1 MKSRTVVDDCFG
13 ILGNLTVQDIIGFIT
28 GSQYG
33 ILRTDTDTAP
43 AAHTFIMID
52 RSFFVSNDSCAV
64 STDFGTCTT
73 SDTEILVNMRLSG
86 TVHFHLS
93 GAGSTSHTDI
103 FQGTAKSGC
112 FVPFKMGECQENI
125 GIHDGTSDLGFFDIF
140 TAFNR
145 NEHIIGSFQAVTDQN
160 MTSGGIW
167 SESVQIGTLDMIQCI
182 LAAAY
187 IEGITVCQIRFS
199 TQFFYKI
206 YNSSCIIRA

>member
-1 MKSRTVVDDCFG
+1 MKCRAVVDDGFG
-13 ILGNLTVQDIIGFIT
+13 ILGNFAVQDIIGFVT

-33 ILRTDTDTAP
+33 ILRTDTDTAS

-64 STDFGTCTT
+64 STDSGTCTT

-93 GAGSTSHTDI
+93 GAGSTSHTNI

-112 FVPFKMGECQENI
+112 FVPLEMGKCQENI
-125 GIHDGTSDLGFFDIF
+125 GIHDGASDLGFFDIF
-140 TAFNR
+140 TTFNR
-145 NEHIIGSFQAVTDQN
+145 NEHVIGSFQAVADQD
-160 MTSGGIW
+160 MTSGCIW
-167 SESVQIGTLDMIQCI
+167 SESVQIGTLNMIQCI

-187 IEGITVCQIRFS
+187 IEGITVCQIRLS

-206 YNSSCIIRA
+206 CNSSGIIWA